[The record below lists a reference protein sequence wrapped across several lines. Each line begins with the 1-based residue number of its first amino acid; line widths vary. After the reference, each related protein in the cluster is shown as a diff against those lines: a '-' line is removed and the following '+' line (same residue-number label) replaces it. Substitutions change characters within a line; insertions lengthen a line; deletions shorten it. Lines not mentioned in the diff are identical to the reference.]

1 MELFLLKLA
10 ALARP
15 LISMRFGEE
24 FFAILGI
31 GLFAILVGAVLMRAA
46 MQKSLRL
53 SPIDALILAFMTWCI
68 ARAVIYIDASYVSQ
82 LTKLLIPL
90 LSYIV
95 VKNVV
100 PDREGYRRV
109 IFWIIA
115 GFSIP
120 TLLSAG
126 LIASGDPGAIY
137 MEMYQTGLLRWQ
149 GAYSNAHN
157 FGHSMTLFLMTLVLY
172 ISLRGMQKDER
183 RGVAPRVENILLAF
197 LAAAALYCLYMSQV
211 RSAVL
216 GLLIFLGLY
225 GYMQNKKALLL
236 GGAALAVV
244 AVVSAPV
251 WIPALLH
258 EFAPDRRT
266 GELEYMQMGSGRL
279 VRWAHDIAMYK
290 RLPIDQKLA
299 GIGIGVRDVDESDS
313 ADSVGGHNDWLR
325 IVWDTG
331 IIGFLLFAW
340 LQILILRAILRM
352 RGRERHVFLALFAAV
367 NVMMAVSNSYTL
379 RIQVGQLYYM
389 ILAFIEI
396 PSNHTQTEKDAVR
409 ATDQTA

>member
-1 MELFLLKLA
+1 MELFLLKLV

-31 GLFAILVGAVLMRAA
+31 GLFAILVGSVLMRAA
-46 MQKSLRL
+46 MRQSLRL
-53 SPIDALILAFMTWCI
+53 STIDLLIFAFMMWCI
-68 ARAVIYIDASYVSQ
+68 ARAVIYLDGSYISQ
-82 LTKLLIPL
+82 LIKLLVPL

-100 PDREGYRRV
+100 QDREEYRRM
-109 IFWIIA
+109 IFWIIV
-115 GFSIP
+115 GFSVT

-126 LIASGDPGAIY
+126 QIVSGVPGAVADVK
-137 MEMYQTGLLRWQ
+137 YQTGLLRWQ
-149 GAYSNAHN
+149 GAYSNSHN

-172 ISLRGMQKDER
+172 VSLRERHESARQGMSLR
-183 RGVAPRVENILLAF
+183 AENVLLGILTAI
-197 LAAAALYCLYMSQV
+197 ALFCLYKSAV
-211 RSAVL
+211 RTAVL
-216 GLLIFLGLY
+216 GLLVFLGLY
-225 GYMQNKKALLL
+225 GYLHNKKALLL
-236 GGAALAVV
+236 GGAALAAV
-244 AVVSAPV
+244 AVLSAPF
-251 WIPALLH
+251 WIPRLLH
-258 EFAPDRRT
+258 EFAPDRRG
-266 GELEYMQMGSGRL
+266 GEPEMMEMGSGRL
-279 VRWAHDIAMYK
+279 IFWTRDFATFT

-299 GIGIGVRDVDESDS
+299 GAGIGVEFSDVGELL
-313 ADSVGGHNDWLR
+313 GHNDWLR

-331 IIGFLLFAW
+331 LIGFALFAW

-352 RGRERHVFLALFAAV
+352 RGSERHVFLALFAAV

-396 PSNHTQTEKDAVR
+396 PSRLAQTERVSVR

>member
-1 MELFLLKLA
+1 MELFLLKLV

-15 LISMRFGEE
+15 LISMRFGEA

-31 GLFAILVGAVLMRAA
+31 SLFGILVGAVLMRAA

-53 SPIDALILAFMTWCI
+53 SPIDGLILAFMTWCV
-68 ARAVIYIDASYVSQ
+68 ARALIYIDASYISQ
-82 LTKLLIPL
+82 LTKLLVPL

-100 PDREGYRRV
+100 PDREEYRRV
-109 IFWIIA
+109 IFWIIL
-115 GFSIP
+115 GFSVP

-126 LIASGDPGAIY
+126 LIAIGSSGAVDMVIY
-137 MEMYQTGLLRWQ
+137 TTGVLRWQ
-149 GAYSNAHN
+149 GAYDGSHN
-157 FGHSMTLFLMTLVLY
+157 FGHSMTLFLMIMMLRVH
-172 ISLRGMQKDER
+172 LRGMHKAER
-183 RGVAPRVENILLAF
+183 HGVSPRAENVLLVF
-197 LAAAALYCLYMSQV
+197 LAATALYCLYMSQV

-225 GYMQNKKALLL
+225 GYLQNKKALLL

-244 AVVSAPV
+244 AVVAAPF
-251 WIPALLH
+251 WIPVLLH
-258 EFAPDRRT
+258 EFAPHQRA
-266 GELEYMQMGSGRL
+266 GEPTLMKMGSGRPT
-279 VRWAHDIAMYK
+279 RWANDIEMYTQ
-290 RLPIDQKLA
+290 LPIDQKLA
-299 GIGIGVRDVDESDS
+299 GIGIGVRETSEDEE
-313 ADSVGGHNDWLR
+313 VGGHSDWLR
-325 IVWDTG
+325 ILWDTG
-331 IIGFLLFAW
+331 LIGFALFAW

-352 RGRERHVFLALFAAV
+352 RGSERYVFLALFAAV
-367 NVMMAVSNSYTL
+367 NVMMLVSNSYTL

-396 PSNHTQTEKDAVR
+396 PPHRTQTERVTAR